1 MLLITPIFSILK
13 SHFKTC
19 FVFVPF
25 YTTST
30 MIKMQMTQKNIILLM
45 VFGMAS
51 ISLGGWLMAS
61 DEAFLRRTSMQV
73 WHAIGLQMQP
83 YKGGRSPSQ
92 GGPTKP
98 STTYPPNYTLDQR
111 VQRYGTGEAR
121 PQQFVQTPTNYFFV
135 PSIPPEPNVVGF
147 WKHVSHY
154 KMCENR

>member
-1 MLLITPIFSILK
+1 
-13 SHFKTC
+13 
-19 FVFVPF
+19 
-25 YTTST
+25 
-30 MIKMQMTQKNIILLM
+30 M

-73 WHAIGLQMQP
+73 WQAIGLQMQP

-135 PSIPPEPNVVGF
+135 PSIPPEPGF
-147 WKHVSHY
+147 RR
-154 KMCENR
+154 NRCLLYTSPSPRDYAASRMPSSA

>member
-1 MLLITPIFSILK
+1 
-13 SHFKTC
+13 
-19 FVFVPF
+19 
-25 YTTST
+25 
-30 MIKMQMTQKNIILLM
+30 
-45 VFGMAS
+45 
-51 ISLGGWLMAS
+51 MAS

-73 WHAIGLQMQP
+73 WQAIGLQMQP

-135 PSIPPEPNVVGF
+135 PSIPPGPDAQEVKKKETG
-147 WKHVSHY
+147 K
-154 KMCENR
+154 

>member
-1 MLLITPIFSILK
+1 
-13 SHFKTC
+13 
-19 FVFVPF
+19 
-25 YTTST
+25 
-30 MIKMQMTQKNIILLM
+30 M

-51 ISLGGWLMAS
+51 ISLGSWLMAS

-73 WHAIGLQMQP
+73 WQAIGLQMQP

-121 PQQFVQTPTNYFFV
+121 SQQFVQTPTNYFFV
-135 PSIPPEPNVVGF
+135 PSIPPEPGTQEVKKKETG
-147 WKHVSHY
+147 
-154 KMCENR
+154 E

>member
-1 MLLITPIFSILK
+1 
-13 SHFKTC
+13 
-19 FVFVPF
+19 
-25 YTTST
+25 
-30 MIKMQMTQKNIILLM
+30 M

-73 WHAIGLQMQP
+73 WQAIGLQMQP

-121 PQQFVQTPTNYFFV
+121 PQQFVQTPTISGHKTTSVSRRY
-135 PSIPPEPNVVGF
+135 NVVTDAELQDGTWMNDEKNGVHMGF
-147 WKHVSHY
+147 QSY
-154 KMCENR
+154 

>member
-1 MLLITPIFSILK
+1 
-13 SHFKTC
+13 
-19 FVFVPF
+19 
-25 YTTST
+25 
-30 MIKMQMTQKNIILLM
+30 M

-73 WHAIGLQMQP
+73 WQAIGLQMQP

-135 PSIPPEPNVVGF
+135 PSIPPEPGAKEVKQKETG
-147 WKHVSHY
+147 
-154 KMCENR
+154 E

>member
-1 MLLITPIFSILK
+1 
-13 SHFKTC
+13 
-19 FVFVPF
+19 
-25 YTTST
+25 
-30 MIKMQMTQKNIILLM
+30 M

-73 WHAIGLQMQP
+73 WQSIGLLMQP

-98 STTYPPNYTLDQR
+98 STMYPPNYTLDQR

-121 PQQFVQTPTNYFFV
+121 SQQFVQTPTNYFFV
-135 PSIPPEPNVVGF
+135 PSIPSEPGSQEV
-147 WKHVSHY
+147 K
-154 KMCENR
+154 KKENGE

>member
-1 MLLITPIFSILK
+1 
-13 SHFKTC
+13 
-19 FVFVPF
+19 
-25 YTTST
+25 
-30 MIKMQMTQKNIILLM
+30 M

-73 WHAIGLQMQP
+73 WQAIGLQMQP

-111 VQRYGTGEAR
+111 VQRYGTGEAPATAVR
-121 PQQFVQTPTNYFFV
+121 TDTDQLLFC
-135 PSIPPEPNVVGF
+135 SLD
-147 WKHVSHY
+147 SS
-154 KMCENR
+154 